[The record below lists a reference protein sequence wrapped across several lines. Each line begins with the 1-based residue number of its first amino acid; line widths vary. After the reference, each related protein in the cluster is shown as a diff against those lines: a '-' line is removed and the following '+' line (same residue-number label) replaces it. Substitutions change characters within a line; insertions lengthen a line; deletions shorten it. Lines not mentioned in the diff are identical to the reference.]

1 MALLGHASRYIIS
14 AADPAASRPVWE
26 DLGFVDNGSSDTVV
40 RLTDGQIL
48 ISILPAEPAPLA
60 VAYFAPSLQSTG
72 DKLIAAGI
80 EISGSIATGWHMHGP
95 GQLDW
100 WIHPATP
107 TTVEQRSGEGSPLLG
122 YVDALVV
129 PCEDVQKAAEW
140 AQLVGYF
147 IADQWDSPM
156 PQVDVTDGLVNLSF
170 RKQSTGAPFLHYT
183 ADIDDEWVEAAVEAA
198 GDRLKLHRDPTGHV
212 NLAIFS
218 MPDGCTIMVTPDEF
232 PTASVGNR

>member
-1 MALLGHASRYIIS
+1 MALLGHASRFIIS
-14 AADPAASRPVWE
+14 STDPSVSRTAWE
-26 DLGFVDNGSSDTVV
+26 DLGFVDNGSSDAVV

-48 ISILPAEPAPLA
+48 LSILPSEPAPLA

-72 DKLIAAGI
+72 DKLLAAGI
-80 EISGSIATGWHMHGP
+80 EISGSNATGWHMHGP

-100 WIHPATP
+100 LIHPATP

-122 YVDALVV
+122 YIDAIVV
-129 PCEDVQKAAEW
+129 PCDDVQKAAEW

-156 PQVDVTDGLVNLSF
+156 PQVDLTDGLVNLSF
-170 RKQSTGAPFLHYT
+170 RKQAPSAPFLHYT
-183 ADIDDEWVEAAVEAA
+183 ADIDDEWVEAATEAS

-212 NLAIFS
+212 TLAI
-218 MPDGCTIMVTPDEF
+218 
-232 PTASVGNR
+232 